1 MSAQLYLASTSPR
14 RRELLRQLNLSFDTL
29 DPNIDESIQSNEGAE
44 DYVLRMAREKARAA
58 FDRLGVGD
66 CASYSSNTN
75 NGVSPIVLAADT
87 AVICDQDILGQP
99 AHQQQGQA
107 MLNQLS
113 GRSHWVYSAVT
124 CMSTERLE
132 SVLVKSKVYFRT
144 LTRQEIVDYW
154 QTGEPEGKAGG
165 YAIQGIAAVFIERL
179 EGSFSAVMGL
189 PLFEVNALLEQF
201 NIRALG

>member
-29 DPNIDESIQSNEGAE
+29 DPNIDESIQSNERAE
-44 DYVLRMAREKARAA
+44 DYVLRMAREKARVA
-58 FDRLGVGD
+58 FDRLD
-66 CASYSSNTN
+66 ASHTSYSSNTN
-75 NGVSPIVLAADT
+75 SDVSPIVLAADT
-87 AVICDQDILGQP
+87 AVICDQDILGKP
-99 AHQQQGQA
+99 VHQQQGQA

-165 YAIQGIAAVFIERL
+165 YAIQGVAAIFIERL

>member
-29 DPNIDESIQSNEGAE
+29 DPNIDESIQSNERAE
-44 DYVLRMAREKARAA
+44 DYVLRMAREKARVA
-58 FDRLGVGD
+58 FDRLDVSHT
-66 CASYSSNTN
+66 SYSSNTN
-75 NGVSPIVLAADT
+75 NDVSPIVLAADT
-87 AVICDQDILGQP
+87 AVICDQDILGKP

-154 QTGEPEGKAGG
+154 QTGEPEGKAGS
-165 YAIQGIAAVFIERL
+165 YAIQGMAAVFIERL